1 MSFLAKEVSG
11 VAKEVIMPKLG
22 LTMEEGVIN
31 KWLVKEGDRVEKGDP
46 LFEVATDKVNMEV
59 ESPASGVVLKILYPE
74 GATVPITEVVA
85 YIGEVGEEIPTPGK
99 KAEEVRIAEEP
110 AQREVVREEVTQEE
124 RIKASPLA
132 RRLAQEYGIDLA
144 TVKGT
149 GPGGRIVKED
159 VERARQ
165 ALEKARKAVPVAEK
179 VEKVE
184 APKEVPQEVVPL
196 SRMRRIIAE
205 RMQESMRTKP
215 HFFIFQE
222 VLAEELVRMRE
233 RLLPLVEKQ
242 TGLRVSYTDI
252 LVKMV
257 AKALE
262 RYPLL
267 NASFTDAGIVFHENV
282 NVGVAVA
289 LEDGLI
295 VPVIKE
301 VQKKSIAQITVELH
315 ELVERAKSG
324 KLTPEDISGG
334 TFTIS
339 NLGMFGV
346 DAFTAIINPP
356 ESAILACGAIKK
368 RPVFDG
374 KEIVPLAVME
384 LTLSCD
390 HRIVDGALAAQFM
403 QFLKTLLEEPFALM
417 V

>member
-1 MSFLAKEVSG
+1 M
-11 VAKEVIMPKLG
+11 AKEVIMPKLG

-85 YIGEVGEEIPTPGK
+85 YIGEAGEEIPTPAK
-99 KAEEVRIAEEP
+99 KAETPQVAAEPVQEK
-110 AQREVVREEVTQEE
+110 VVEEEVAKEE
-124 RIKASPLA
+124 RVKASPLA
-132 RRLAQEYGIDLA
+132 RKLAREYGIDLA
-144 TVKGT
+144 TLKGT

-159 VERARQ
+159 VERARK
-165 ALEKARKAVPVAEK
+165 ALEEERKKAPVTEKVVERVEAEK
-179 VEKVE
+179 EIPGE
-184 APKEVPQEVVPL
+184 IVPL

-205 RMQESMRTKP
+205 RMQESVRTKP

-267 NASFTDAGIVFHENV
+267 NASFTDTGIVFHEDINI
-282 NVGVAVA
+282 GVAVA
-289 LEDGLI
+289 LEEGLI
-295 VPVIKE
+295 VPVVKE
-301 VQKKSIAQITVELH
+301 VQKKSIAQITVALH
-315 ELVERAKSG
+315 DLVERAKAG

-374 KEIVPLAVME
+374 KDIIPLSVME
-384 LTLSCD
+384 LVLSCD
-390 HRIVDGALAAQFM
+390 HRIIDGAVAAQFM

>member
-1 MSFLAKEVSG
+1 M
-11 VAKEVIMPKLG
+11 AKEVIMPKLG

-31 KWLVKEGDRVEKGDP
+31 KWLVREGDRVEKGDP

-85 YIGEVGEEIPTPGK
+85 YIGEEGEEVPTPEK
-99 KAEEVRIAEEP
+99 KAPTVAEVQGKPQEEVSVP
-110 AQREVVREEVTQEE
+110 SREEAVAEE

-132 RRLAQEYGIDLA
+132 RRLAKEYGIDLA
-144 TVKGT
+144 TIKGT

-165 ALEKARKAVPVAEK
+165 ALEEERKKVPVAER
-179 VEKVE
+179 VEEVAAMKE
-184 APKEVPQEVVPL
+184 APGRVVPL

-205 RMQESMRTKP
+205 RMSESVRTKP

-233 RLLPLVEKQ
+233 RLLPLIEKQ

-262 RYPLL
+262 RYPIL
-267 NASFTDAGIVFHENV
+267 NASFSEEGIIFHEDINI
-282 NVGVAVA
+282 GVAVA

-315 ELVERAKSG
+315 DLAERAKSG
-324 KLTPEDISGG
+324 KLTPEEISGG

-374 KEIVPLAVME
+374 KDIVPLSVME

-390 HRIVDGALAAQFM
+390 HRLIDGAQAAQFM

>member
-1 MSFLAKEVSG
+1 M
-11 VAKEVIMPKLG
+11 AKEVIMPKLG

-85 YIGEVGEEIPTPGK
+85 YIGEVGEEVPLPEK
-99 KAEEVRIAEEP
+99 KAQAVQAEEKPVPEKEEAIPKEEVR
-110 AQREVVREEVTQEE
+110 EE

-132 RRLAQEYGIDLA
+132 RKLAQEYGIDLA
-144 TVKGT
+144 TIKGT

-159 VERARQ
+159 VERAWK
-165 ALEKARKAVPVAEK
+165 ALEEERRKVAAPEK
-179 VEKVE
+179 VEEVTV
-184 APKEVPQEVVPL
+184 AQEVPERVVPL

-205 RMQESMRTKP
+205 RMTESARTKP

-267 NASFTDAGIVFHENV
+267 NASFTDEGIVLHEDINI
-282 NVGVAVA
+282 GVAVA

-295 VPVIKE
+295 VPVVRE

-315 ELVERAKSG
+315 DLVERAKSN
-324 KLTPEDISGG
+324 KLTPQDISGG

-339 NLGMFGV
+339 NLGMFGI

-356 ESAILACGAIKK
+356 ESAILACGAIQK

-374 KEIVPLAVME
+374 KEIVPLSVMK

>member
-1 MSFLAKEVSG
+1 M
-11 VAKEVIMPKLG
+11 AKEVIMPKLG

-31 KWLVKEGDRVEKGDP
+31 KWLVREGDRVEKGDP

-74 GATVPITEVVA
+74 GATVPITQVVA
-85 YIGEVGEEIPTPGK
+85 YIGEEGEEVPVPEKQVEAQRIQEEPRGEVREVQEEVPGK
-99 KAEEVRIAEEP
+99 EG
-110 AQREVVREEVTQEE
+110 

-132 RRLAQEYGIDLA
+132 RKLAKAYGIDLA
-144 TVKGT
+144 TIRGT
-149 GPGGRIVKED
+149 GPGGRIIRED
-159 VERARQ
+159 VERARR
-165 ALEKARKAVPVAEK
+165 ALEEEQRRAPVVER

-184 APKEVPQEVVPL
+184 VTKEVPGKVIPL

-205 RMQESMRTKP
+205 RMVESVRTKP

-267 NASFTDAGIVFHENV
+267 NASFSEEGIVLHEDV
-282 NVGVAVA
+282 NIGVAVA

-295 VPVIKE
+295 VPVVKE
-301 VQKKSIAQITVELH
+301 AQRKSIAQITTELH
-315 ELVERAKSG
+315 DLVERAKLG
-324 KLTPEDISGG
+324 KLTPEEISGG

-339 NLGMFGV
+339 NLGMFGI

-356 ESAILACGAIKK
+356 ESAILACGAIRKK
-368 RPVFDG
+368 PVFDG
-374 KEIVPLAVME
+374 KDIVPLSVME

-390 HRIVDGALAAQFM
+390 HRLVDGALAAQFM

>member
-1 MSFLAKEVSG
+1 M
-11 VAKEVIMPKLG
+11 AKEVIMPKLG

-31 KWLVKEGDRVEKGDP
+31 KWFVQEGQKVERGDP

-85 YIGEVGEEIPTPGK
+85 YIGQEGEAVPTKAPQKEEREIPKGEITREEAV
-99 KAEEVRIAEEP
+99 AEEK
-110 AQREVVREEVTQEE
+110 RELEEE
-124 RIKASPLA
+124 RVKASPLA
-132 RRLAQEYGIDLA
+132 RRLAKEYNLDLSQIA
-144 TVKGT
+144 GT

-159 VERARQ
+159 VERALE
-165 ALEKARKAVPVAEK
+165 ALRKKEKEKVLVAEG
-179 VEKVE
+179 VEVE
-184 APKEVPQEVVPL
+184 EKLAKGKTVPL

-205 RMQESMRTKP
+205 RMTESFTTKP

-222 VLAEELVRMRE
+222 VVAEGLVQMRE
-233 RLLPLVEKQ
+233 RILPLVERE

-267 NASFTDAGIVFHENV
+267 NASLVGEEIVFHEDV
-282 NVGVAVA
+282 NIGVAVA

-295 VPVIKE
+295 VPVVKK
-301 VQKKSIAQITVELH
+301 VQKKSIAQIVQELH
-315 ELVERAKSG
+315 DLVERAKAG
-324 KLTPEDISGG
+324 KLTPEEISGG

-356 ESAILACGAIKK
+356 ESAILACGAVK
-368 RPVFDG
+368 RRPMFDG
-374 KEIVPLAVME
+374 KEIVPLSVVE

-390 HRIVDGALAAQFM
+390 HRVIDGAQAAQFM

>member
-1 MSFLAKEVSG
+1 MAR
-11 VAKEVIMPKLG
+11 EVIMPKLG

-31 KWLVKEGDRVEKGDP
+31 KWFVREGERVEKGDP

-85 YIGEVGEEIPTPGK
+85 YIGEEGEEVPVPGK
-99 KAEEVRIAEEP
+99 KAPGEQPEAGERVAGE
-110 AQREVVREEVTQEE
+110 QVMTQKTETGTETAKE

-132 RRLAQEYGIDLA
+132 RKLAQEYGIDLA
-144 TVKGT
+144 TITGT

-159 VERARQ
+159 VERAKR
-165 ALEKARKAVPVAEK
+165 ALEEAKKQEIPV
-179 VEKVE
+179 VEE
-184 APKEVPQEVVPL
+184 APVTEEVKGKVVPL
-196 SRMRRIIAE
+196 SRMRQIIAQ
-205 RMQESMRTKP
+205 RMVESARTKP
-215 HFFIFQE
+215 HFFVFQE
-222 VLAEELVRMRE
+222 ILAEELVKMRE
-233 RLLPLVEKQ
+233 RLLPLVEKE

-252 LVKMV
+252 LVKVV

-267 NASFTDAGIVFHENV
+267 YASFTEEGIVFHEHV
-282 NVGVAVA
+282 NIGVAVA

-295 VPVIKE
+295 VPVVKE
-301 VQKKSIAQITVELH
+301 VERKSIAQITRELH
-315 ELVERAKSG
+315 DLVERAKAG
-324 KLTPEDISGG
+324 KLTPEEISGG

-368 RPVFDG
+368 KPVFDG
-374 KEIVPLAVME
+374 KDIVPLAVME
-384 LTLSCD
+384 LVLSCD
-390 HRIVDGALAAQFM
+390 HRIVDGAVAAQFM
-403 QFLKTLLEEPFALM
+403 QFLKTLLEEPFALLL
-417 V
+417 

>member
-1 MSFLAKEVSG
+1 
-11 VAKEVIMPKLG
+11 MPKLG

>member
-1 MSFLAKEVSG
+1 M
-11 VAKEVIMPKLG
+11 AKEVIMPKLG

-31 KWLVKEGDRVEKGDP
+31 KWFVQEGQKVERGDP

-85 YIGEVGEEIPTPGK
+85 YIGQEGEAVPARAPQKEEREIPKGEITK
-99 KAEEVRIAEEP
+99 EEAVAEEKRGLE
-110 AQREVVREEVTQEE
+110 EE
-124 RIKASPLA
+124 RVKASPLA
-132 RRLAQEYGIDLA
+132 RRLAKEYNLDLSQIA
-144 TVKGT
+144 GT

-159 VERARQ
+159 VERALE
-165 ALEKARKAVPVAEK
+165 ALRKKEKEKVLVAEG
-179 VEKVE
+179 VEVE
-184 APKEVPQEVVPL
+184 EKLAKGKAVPL

-205 RMQESMRTKP
+205 RMTESFTTKP

-222 VLAEELVRMRE
+222 VLAEGLVQMRE
-233 RLLPLVEKQ
+233 RILPLVERE

-267 NASFTDAGIVFHENV
+267 NASLVGEEIVFHEDV
-282 NVGVAVA
+282 NIGVAVA

-295 VPVIKE
+295 VPVVKE
-301 VQKKSIAQITVELH
+301 VQKKSIAQIVQELH
-315 ELVERAKSG
+315 DLVERAKAG
-324 KLTPEDISGG
+324 KLTPEEISGG

-356 ESAILACGAIKK
+356 ESAILACGAVKK
-368 RPVFDG
+368 RPMFDG
-374 KEIVPLAVME
+374 KEIVPLSVVE

-390 HRIVDGALAAQFM
+390 HRVIDGAQAAQFM

>member
-1 MSFLAKEVSG
+1 M
-11 VAKEVIMPKLG
+11 AKEVIMPKLG

-31 KWLVKEGDRVEKGDP
+31 KWLVREGDRVEKGDP

-85 YIGEVGEEIPTPGK
+85 YIGEEGEEVPTPEK
-99 KAEEVRIAEEP
+99 KAPTVAEVQEKPQEEVSFP
-110 AQREVVREEVTQEE
+110 SREEAVAEE

-132 RRLAQEYGIDLA
+132 RKLAKEYGIDLA
-144 TVKGT
+144 TIKGT

-159 VERARQ
+159 VERARK
-165 ALEKARKAVPVAEK
+165 ALEEERKKAPVAER
-179 VEKVE
+179 VEEVALMKE
-184 APKEVPQEVVPL
+184 APGRVVPL

-205 RMQESMRTKP
+205 RMSESVRTKP

-262 RYPLL
+262 RYPIL
-267 NASFTDAGIVFHENV
+267 NASFSEEGIIFHEDINI
-282 NVGVAVA
+282 GVAVA

-315 ELVERAKSG
+315 DLAERARSG
-324 KLTPEDISGG
+324 KLTPEEISGG

-339 NLGMFGV
+339 NLGMFGI

-374 KEIVPLAVME
+374 KDIVPLSVME

-390 HRIVDGALAAQFM
+390 HRLIDGAQAAQFM